1 MACRSSL
8 RGEFVQP
15 GDGEVVFEEP
25 IPGTG
30 GVEFVVRQYLE
41 REVETPVEF
50 ILPLL
55 GEAAGTNHQASPEIA
70 AGDEFL
76 HQQARHDCLSGA
88 GVVCQ
93 QEAKWL
99 AG

>member
-8 RGEFVQP
+8 RASLSSLAMARSFSRNQL
-15 GDGEVVFEEP
+15 
-25 IPGTG
+25 PGTG

-76 HQQARHDCLSGA
+76 HQQALP
-88 GVVCQ
+88 
-93 QEAKWL
+93 
-99 AG
+99 